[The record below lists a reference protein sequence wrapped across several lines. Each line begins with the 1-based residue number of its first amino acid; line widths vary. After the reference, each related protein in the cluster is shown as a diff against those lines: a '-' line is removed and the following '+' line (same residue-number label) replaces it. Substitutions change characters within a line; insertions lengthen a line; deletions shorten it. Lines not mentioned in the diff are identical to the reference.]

1 MERVYTVPEVAEI
14 LRSAPDYVYKL
25 RDAGLLKF
33 IKIGKWKCRE
43 STLEAFL
50 EKYDGYDISDP
61 YNVKKLEIAEVG

>member
-14 LRSAPDYVYKL
+14 LGCSSDYVYKL
-25 RDAGLLKF
+25 RDSGILRF
-33 IKIGKWKCRE
+33 IRIGRWKCRQ

-61 YNVKKLEIAEVG
+61 YNIKELEIAGH